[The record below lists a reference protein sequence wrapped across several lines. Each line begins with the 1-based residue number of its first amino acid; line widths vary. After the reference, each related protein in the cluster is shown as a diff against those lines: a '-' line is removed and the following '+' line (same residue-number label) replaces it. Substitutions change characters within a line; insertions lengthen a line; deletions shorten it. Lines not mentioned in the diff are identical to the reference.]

1 MTVEVRFEKTRM
13 GLGLAAGLFAATFAA
28 AQSGSGASIVSA
40 SENWGSAPGHT
51 TLMGF
56 DLSPIDGGNIFREF
70 GAAYCGA
77 VQDRP
82 DQQAGAHLN
91 LPDGATLT
99 QLEFWAYD
107 VHPTEWLTFEVLETC
122 QTPGSGISTTTSLGS
137 AETFGAIGT
146 YYGATPLLGHT
157 VDNPACGYSVRV
169 RFSQPE
175 TDCVGASLQ
184 VQKIRVSFVRQV
196 SPAPASATFNDV
208 PTGHPYFQFVE
219 ALARSGIT
227 GGCGAGF
234 FCPDQTLTRGQM
246 AVFLAK
252 GLGLSWP

>member
-1 MTVEVRFEKTRM
+1 MTVEARFERTRKA
-13 GLGLAAGLFAATFAA
+13 LGLAAAGLFAATLGA
-28 AQSGSGASIVSA
+28 AQTAPA
-40 SENWGSAPGHT
+40 SESWGTAPGHT

-56 DLSPIDGGNIFREF
+56 DLSPVDGGNIFREF
-70 GAAYCGA
+70 GATYCGA
-77 VQDRP
+77 VSNRP

-91 LPDGATLT
+91 FPDGVALT

-107 VHPTEWLTFEVLETC
+107 VSTEWLTFEVLETC
-122 QTPGSGISTTTSLGS
+122 QAPGSGQSISTSLGS

-146 YYGATPLLGHT
+146 YYGATPLGGHT
-157 VDNPACGYSVRV
+157 VDNVACEYSVRV
-169 RFSQPE
+169 RFSQPD
-175 TDCVGASLQ
+175 TDCVGPNLQ

-196 SPAPASATFNDV
+196 SPAPAAATFNDV
-208 PTGHPYFQFVE
+208 ATGHPFFQFVE
-219 ALARSGIT
+219 ALAKSGIT
-227 GGCGAGF
+227 GGCGSGS